1 MFSWGMEI
9 RSHWI
14 HRVQDP
20 RKRYPLNRH
29 GRLEPGLAEID
40 TSICNDASAELFQG
54 GYRSK
59 RNDPIFQH
67 LRNIM
72 SKPFKRNMNRSFA
85 HYMVEAYGTSR
96 CVWHLEIRKEGE
108 RDLKAVLEYL
118 EQVSKSK
125 FWIWDNGSRIL
136 FWR

>member
-1 MFSWGMEI
+1 
-9 RSHWI
+9 
-14 HRVQDP
+14 
-20 RKRYPLNRH
+20 
-29 GRLEPGLAEID
+29 
-40 TSICNDASAELFQG
+40 
-54 GYRSK
+54 
-59 RNDPIFQH
+59 
-67 LRNIM
+67 M